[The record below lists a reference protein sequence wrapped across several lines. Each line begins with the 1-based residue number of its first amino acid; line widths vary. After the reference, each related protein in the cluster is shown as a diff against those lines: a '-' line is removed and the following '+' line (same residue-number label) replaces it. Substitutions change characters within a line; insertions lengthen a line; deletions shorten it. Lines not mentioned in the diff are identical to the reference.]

1 MQAIFETIFDI
12 IYLGTVIVLGITM
25 IREGK
30 DQKQYFLFGVMALV
44 LGFGDAFHLVPRAI
58 ALNTTGLKSYTRS
71 LGLGKLITS
80 ITMTIFYLILYSVWK
95 ERYNIR
101 DKKRL
106 DFTIWILAIL
116 RILLVL
122 CPENKFLTTSSPL
135 AWGIYRNIPFA
146 ILGLVIIIIFYQ
158 KSREMKDEAFK
169 NLWLTIVLSFGFYL
183 PVVLLEKTIPAI
195 GALMVPKTCAYIWT
209 VLIGYKAMKGEKH
222 DKKIL

>member
-12 IYLGTVIVLGITM
+12 IYLGTVIVLGIKM
-25 IREGK
+25 IREGI
-30 DQKQYFLFGVMALV
+30 DNKQYFLFGVMALV

-58 ALNTTGLKSYTRS
+58 ALNTTGLESYTRA

-80 ITMTIFYLILYSVWK
+80 ITMTIFYIILYYVWR
-95 ERYNIR
+95 ERYKIK
-101 DKKRL
+101 DKKGL
-106 DFTIWILAIL
+106 TFTIWALTII

-122 CPENKFLTTSSPL
+122 CPENKFLISPSPL
-135 AWGIYRNIPFA
+135 VWGIYRNIPFT
-146 ILGLVIIIIFYQ
+146 IMGLVIIVIFYQ
-158 KSREMKDEAFK
+158 KSREKKDIAFK

-183 PVVLLEKTIPAI
+183 PVVLFEQSLPAI
-195 GALMVPKTCAYIWT
+195 GVLMVPKTCAYIWT

>member
-44 LGFGDAFHLVPRAI
+44 LGFGDAFHLVPRSI
-58 ALNTTGLKSYTRS
+58 ALNTTGLKSYTTS

-80 ITMTIFYLILYSVWK
+80 ITMTIFYLILYYVWK

-106 DFTIWILAIL
+106 DYTIWILAIL

-135 AWGIYRNIPFA
+135 AWRIYRNIPFA

-209 VLIGYKAMKGEKH
+209 VLIGYKAMKEEKN

>member
-1 MQAIFETIFDI
+1 MQRVFETIFDI
-12 IYLGTVIVLGITM
+12 FYLGTVIFLGTKM
-25 IREGK
+25 LKEGK
-30 DQKQYFLFGVMALV
+30 FNKAYYLFGIMALV

-80 ITMTIFYLILYSVWK
+80 ITMTIFYLILYYVWR
-95 ERYNIR
+95 ERYKIG
-101 DKKRL
+101 DKKGL
-106 DFTIWILAIL
+106 TLTIWTLAVL

-135 AWGIYRNIPFA
+135 TWGIYRNIPFT
-146 ILGLVIIIIFYQ
+146 IMGLIIIVIFYQ
-158 KSREMKDEAFK
+158 KSRERKDTAFK

-183 PVVLLEKTIPAI
+183 PVVLFEQSLPAI

-209 VLIGYKAMKGEKH
+209 ILIGYKAMKGDKH

>member
-1 MQAIFETIFDI
+1 MQRVFETIFDI
-12 IYLGTVIVLGITM
+12 FYLGTVIFLGTKM
-25 IREGK
+25 LKEGK
-30 DQKQYFLFGVMALV
+30 FNKAYYLFGIMALV

-80 ITMTIFYLILYSVWK
+80 ITMTIFYLILYYVWR
-95 ERYNIR
+95 ERYKIG
-101 DKKRL
+101 DKKGL
-106 DFTIWILAIL
+106 TLTIWTLAVL

-135 AWGIYRNIPFA
+135 AWGIYRNIPFT
-146 ILGLVIIIIFYQ
+146 IIGLIIIVIFYQ
-158 KSREMKDEAFK
+158 KSREKKDTAFK

-183 PVVLLEKTIPAI
+183 PVVLFEQSLPAI

-209 VLIGYKAMKGEKH
+209 VLIGYKAMKGDKH

>member
-12 IYLGTVIVLGITM
+12 IYLGTVIVLGIKM
-25 IREGK
+25 IREGRDK
-30 DQKQYFLFGVMALV
+30 KQYFLFGVMALV

-58 ALNTTGLKSYTRS
+58 ALNTTGLASFTKS
-71 LGLGKLITS
+71 LGIGKLITS
-80 ITMTIFYLILYSVWK
+80 ITMTIFYLILYYVWR
-95 ERYNIR
+95 ERYKIR
-101 DKKRL
+101 DKKKL

-183 PVVLLEKTIPAI
+183 PVVLLEKTIPSI

-209 VLIGYKAMKGEKH
+209 VLIGYNAMKGEKH

>member
-80 ITMTIFYLILYSVWK
+80 ITMTIFYLILYYVWK

-222 DKKIL
+222 DKKIF

>member
-12 IYLGTVIVLGITM
+12 IYLGTVIVLGIKM
-25 IREGK
+25 IREGRDK
-30 DQKQYFLFGVMALV
+30 KQYFLFGVMALV

-58 ALNTTGLKSYTRS
+58 ALNTTGLESYTRA

-80 ITMTIFYLILYSVWK
+80 ITMTIFYIILYYVWK
-95 ERYNIR
+95 DRYKIR
-101 DKKRL
+101 DKKML

-183 PVVLLEKTIPAI
+183 PVVLLEKTIPSI

-209 VLIGYKAMKGEKH
+209 VLIGYNAMKGEKH